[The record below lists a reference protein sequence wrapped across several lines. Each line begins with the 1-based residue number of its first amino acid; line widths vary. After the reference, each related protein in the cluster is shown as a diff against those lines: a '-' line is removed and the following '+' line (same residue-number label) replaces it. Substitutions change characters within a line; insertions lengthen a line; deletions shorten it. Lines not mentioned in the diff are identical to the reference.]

1 MVPIL
6 TSSAAEVE
14 RKPGWAVPG
23 VPAQRVDVEIIRA
36 RVRSPVMGA
45 SAATSMTRPL
55 ATGWL
60 ADVETLTVRLM
71 SAIFTDNP
79 EWTDYRPVPRADLH
93 EGCRRYLTRV
103 LEVLGG
109 VREVD
114 ENDDVAEQIGR
125 QRAEQGV
132 PLEVMLRTFRLGGR
146 IVWEALLERAAAA
159 QVEPP
164 AVGAAATAMWTVVD
178 GLSSALS
185 TSYRRAQSE
194 QLRRDD
200 QHRHALME
208 EVLAGRATDGRFGQR
223 IADQLQLTIGGS
235 YLVAVTEVDA
245 AGSAALHNPQ
255 TALTAMGVRSLW
267 HARVDSLVGLIPLDG
282 HDPRFVLDRLRG
294 VVRGRAAVAATSRGL
309 ADVGVA
315 HRLAVTA
322 LGTLPKGAN
331 ELVRIEDRYEQS
343 LLLVS
348 PELSRRLV
356 HDWLGPVLELPA
368 KESAALLETLTHWLE
383 ADRSAGVAAERLY
396 CHRNTV
402 LNRLQRISTL
412 VGRDLG
418 GRQAFVELS
427 LALSALG
434 LPSD

>member
-1 MVPIL
+1 MG
-6 TSSAAEVE
+6 AA
-14 RKPGWAVPG
+14 
-23 VPAQRVDVEIIRA
+23 
-36 RVRSPVMGA
+36 GA

-79 EWTDYRPVPRADLH
+79 EWTDYRPVPRADLQ

-103 LEVLGG
+103 LEILGG
-109 VREVD
+109 TRHMD
-114 ENDDVAEQIGR
+114 ESDDVAEQIGR

-159 QVEPP
+159 QMEPR

-194 QLRRDD
+194 QLSRDD

-208 EVLAGRATDGRFGQR
+208 EVLAGRATDGGFGQR

-235 YLVAVTEVDA
+235 YLVVAADVDA
-245 AGSAALHNPQ
+245 GGSAALHNPQ
-255 TALTAMGVRSLW
+255 TALAAMGVRSLW
-267 HARVDSLVGLIPLDG
+267 HVRVDTLVGLIPLEG
-282 HDPRFVLDRLRG
+282 HDPAFVLGRLRRL
-294 VVRGRAAVAATSRGL
+294 VRGRAAVASTSRGL

-315 HRLAVTA
+315 HRLAVAA
-322 LGTLPKGAN
+322 LGTVPTGAA
-331 ELVRIEDRYEQS
+331 ELVRIEDRYPET
-343 LLLVS
+343 LLLLS
-348 PELSRRLV
+348 PELGRRLV
-356 HDWLGPVLELPA
+356 HDWLGPIVALPA
-368 KESAALLETLTHWLE
+368 KESDLLLETLTRWLE

-402 LNRLQRISTL
+402 LNRLHRISTL
-412 VGRDLG
+412 VGRDLT

-434 LPSD
+434 LPEDTLSP